1 MDPVTA
7 FSIACGTIQV
17 VDFGIRVVHKVYTI
31 VQSSSGTSKENEELE
46 AATVTLQGLMNAL
59 EAQSESLPPYHT
71 TRVIQNPGDI
81 AISSTTAQEIRRIAS
96 QCEETAKELIDL
108 LNNIKVDPK
117 KYRSTTSRTLKAVKA
132 YSKSR
137 KISKLELRLEEYQ
150 KRLERHIIVDLRG
163 TSQALLKGTTQGFE
177 DLRAEHK
184 IIVEAIANNESNIAK
199 LIEAANA
206 QTQHLI
212 TAEGDKVRGEIAIV
226 GKKLDNA
233 EYKQKLELFIESFAF
248 VDMFNRADRMSQ
260 QPAAPRTFRWLF
272 DKDYDTRRPYD
283 SFMDW
288 LEGDETIYWICGKA
302 GSGKSTL
309 MSFIW
314 GHPDSKKNESLQR
327 WCPNGNLTTAAVF
340 FWSQGSE
347 LQKSSQ
353 GLLQSLVYQILR
365 QNEGRG
371 RRVMELWSASKDP
384 RQEWTE
390 ARLLPLL
397 RSILDEPDIR
407 VCFFIDGLDEYGD
420 GNVVANNNLLNL
432 ILNLTAHGNGRLKC
446 CLSSRPLHSFVIRLG
461 NYPKLMLHKLTRP
474 DIAHFVTDS
483 LGDVGRYLVERI
495 VNKANGIFLW
505 AFFAVKSLQTA
516 QINGDTSDQVNKR
529 LDELPPELN
538 NLYSHMLLQID
549 RVYWKEAALYFALAI
564 GDSLRELSVVHYV
577 MASQDSY
584 FEELMLPWT
593 EKRIGTLRKDCANM
607 EVWLKVRTAGLLEEV
622 ILRRGYLY
630 RPADGYVLGEADLLS
645 EDNLSGNDLGED
657 KNVNGGVLES
667 QTAGGEKT
675 DLLGTKVSQTEL
687 KTYRDLLELHIDTKL
702 TSKSQAILNGS
713 SAEKAVQHSLFSRK
727 VVPIHRSVVEFFA
740 SEEQNELLK
749 LCSKGTALLRRVQA
763 GVVLLTLEGKLR
775 FETGN
780 YAGEIL
786 FPLMFSAQQAE
797 RYTKQPS
804 RMYIDKV
811 DSVLKAIKGP
821 DWPANDREQFATTF
835 LGLTAKFGLQLYVQ
849 DVLKND
855 LLTRN
860 ENRQSIINSAL
871 WCAASVGLDEYAFRF
886 LMNKELF
893 KLVRFLLHEDADL
906 NHAAPRKLS
915 AGNITAWEAFLG
927 LAMKFLNYSNNHPQ
941 RDLLISEVR
950 DSLESFVSHK
960 ADCHQEFFYSFH
972 HFRPISRRG
981 YFECKLRANAVFVLE
996 QYGVP
1001 CDPSQSRAVM
1011 ETVFWRPFQKN
1022 NISAD
1027 YRPTPEG
1034 SAMLIEAFIM
1044 QWKTGHYLPDYKA
1057 SQKEYSRRCW
1067 QVRRSAHDPDYRK
1080 PPLAEYCPGG
1090 PKPTPE
1096 EEEWLDNY

>member
-17 VDFGIRVVHKVYTI
+17 VDFGIRVAYKVYKI
-31 VQSSSGTSKENEELE
+31 VQSPSGTSKENEELE

-59 EAQSESLPPYHT
+59 KTQSESLPPSHT
-71 TRVIQNPGDI
+71 TGIIQSPGDI
-81 AISSTTAQEIRRIAS
+81 AISSITAQEIRWIAL
-96 QCEETAKELIDL
+96 QCEGTAKELIEL

-117 KYRSTTSRTLKAVKA
+117 KYRSTTWRTIKAVKA
-132 YSKSR
+132 SSKSR
-137 KISKLELRLEEYQ
+137 KILELESRLEEYQ

-163 TSQALLKGTTQGFE
+163 TSQALLKDTTQGFK

-184 IIVEAIANNESNIAK
+184 NIVKAIANNESIITK

-233 EYKQKLELFIESFAF
+233 EYKQKLEPFIESFAF

-272 DKDYDTRRPYD
+272 DKDYDTKRPYD

-288 LEGDETIYWICGKA
+288 LEGDQTIYWICGKA

-314 GHPDSKKNESLQR
+314 DHPDGKKNEYLQR

-365 QNEGRG
+365 QNEGRA

-474 DIAHFVTDS
+474 DIAHFVADS
-483 LGDVGRYLVERI
+483 LDDAEGYLVERI
-495 VNKANGIFLW
+495 VDKANGIFLW

-516 QINGDTSDQVNKR
+516 QINGDTSDQVDKR

-538 NLYSHMLLQID
+538 NLYSHMLRQID

-564 GDSLRELSVVHYV
+564 GDSFRELSVVHYV

-622 ILRRGYLY
+622 ILRRGYLSQLAE
-630 RPADGYVLGEADLLS
+630 PKH
-645 EDNLSGNDLGED
+645 DLGEGDLSENDMGED
-657 KNVNGGVLES
+657 KTVNGGVLES
-667 QTAGGEKT
+667 QTAGGEMT
-675 DLLGTKVSQTEL
+675 DLPGTKVSQTEL
-687 KTYRDLLELHIDTKL
+687 ETYRDLLELHRDTKL

-713 SAEKAVQHSLFSRK
+713 SAEKAIQHSLFFRK
-727 VVPIHRSVVEFFA
+727 VVSIHRSVVEFLE
-740 SEEQNELLK
+740 SEEQNKLLQ

-763 GVVLLTLEGKLR
+763 GVVLLTLEDKLG

-780 YAGEIL
+780 YIWGL
-786 FPLMFSAQQAE
+786 MPHLMFSARQAE

-811 DSVLKAIKGP
+811 DSVLKAIIGP
-821 DWPANDREQFATTF
+821 DWPANAPEQFATF
-835 LGLTAKFGLQLYVQ
+835 LGFTARFGLELYVQ

-855 LLTRN
+855 LPTRN
-860 ENRQSIINSAL
+860 ENRQSIINSTL
-871 WCAASVGLDEYAFRF
+871 WCAASVGLEGYVS
-886 LMNKELF
+886 LF
-893 KLVRFLLHEDADL
+893 WVSEQQLKLIRFLLDEDADL

-915 AGNITAWEAFLG
+915 AGNITAWEVFLG
-927 LAMKFLNYSNNHPQ
+927 LAMKILNYSNSHPQ
-941 RDLLISEVR
+941 RDLLISGVR
-950 DSLESFVSHK
+950 DSLESFVAHK
-960 ADCHQEFFYSFH
+960 ADSHQEFFYSFDDLGPRGSH
-972 HFRPISRRG
+972 G

-996 QYGVP
+996 QYGIP

-1011 ETVFWRPFQKN
+1011 ETVFWCQFKQH
-1022 NISAD
+1022 NISAN

-1034 SAMLIEAFIM
+1034 SAMLLEAFIM
-1044 QWKTGHYLPDYKA
+1044 QWKTGHYPPDHDA
-1057 SQKEYSRRCW
+1057 CREEYYRRCL

-1080 PPLAEYCPGG
+1080 PPLAEYCPEG

-1096 EEEWLDNY
+1096 EEDWIDNYYDD